1 MKKITIALAITV
13 MFLAL
18 VVASAVGT
26 RTTTAAAPQSQVVT
40 MPEAGVQFQLPR
52 TWKSKRDADSIIVST
67 ADESLQVIF
76 FIPESDTFD
85 TTLRALDKELGR
97 TIKKVQ
103 TTEKDKSDTLNGM
116 RHFSTGGTGEVD
128 GDKIEWGVD
137 ILDAKKPVI
146 ALFFADPGAFDDYS
160 RQVDQFVESIKRIPT
175 AASNTAAS
183 NTTVSNTAST
193 TTRPPAAPPRN
204 DRVLTQDE
212 ACIQF
217 ELPRGWRSAE
227 RGDDMLLWTAD
238 ETVQV
243 DIWIPPSATF
253 ELALRNIDRD
263 LSRVVKNVR
272 VIDRGSSDTHNG
284 MRHFSTSGTGT
295 VNGRRCEWSV
305 DILEARKT
313 VLILS
318 FWAPGIA
325 DRHIDEGIQF
335 VNSIKRAN

>member
-1 MKKITIALAITV
+1 MKRLTIALAMSV

-26 RTTTAAAPQSQVVT
+26 RTTTAAVPQGQVVT
-40 MPEAGVQFQLPR
+40 MPEAGIQFQLPR
-52 TWKSKRDADSIIVST
+52 NWKSKRDADSIVVST
-67 ADESLQVIF
+67 ADESLQVVF

-103 TTEKDKSDTLNGM
+103 TTEKDTSDTLNGM
-116 RHFSTGGTGEVD
+116 RHFSTGGTGEVN

-137 ILDAKKPVI
+137 ILDAKRPVI
-146 ALFFADPGAFDDYS
+146 ALFFADPGAFDDFS
-160 RQVDQFVESIKRIPT
+160 RQVDQFIESIKRIPT
-175 AASNTAAS
+175 AASTTTTSTRGPAAS
-183 NTTVSNTAST
+183 
-193 TTRPPAAPPRN
+193 PRD
-204 DRVLTQDE
+204 DRILYHDE
-212 ACIQF
+212 AGLQF
-217 ELPRGWRSAE
+217 ELPRGWRSKE
-227 RGDDMLLWTAD
+227 VGNDMLIETAD
-238 ETVQV
+238 TTVQI
-243 DIWIPPSATF
+243 DIWIPESATF

-272 VIDRGSSDTHNG
+272 VIDRGTSDTHNG
-284 MRHFSTSGTGT
+284 MRHFETSGTGT

-318 FWAPGIA
+318 YWAPGIA
-325 DRHIDEGIQF
+325 DRHASEGLQF
-335 VNSIKRAN
+335 INSIKLTK

>member
-1 MKKITIALAITV
+1 MKKLTIALAMTV

-26 RTTTAAAPQSQVVT
+26 STTTAAAPQGQVVT

-52 TWKSKRDADSIIVST
+52 NWKSKRDADSIVVST
-67 ADESLQVIF
+67 ADESLQVVF

-97 TIKKVQ
+97 TIQKVQ
-103 TTEKDKSDTLNGM
+103 TTEKDTSDTLNGM

-128 GDKIEWGVD
+128 GSKIEWGVD

-175 AASNTAAS
+175 A
-183 NTTVSNTAST
+183 VSNVSTT
-193 TTRPPAAPPRN
+193 TTRPPAAPARN
-204 DRVLTQDE
+204 DRILTQDE
-212 ACIQF
+212 AGIQF
-217 ELPRGWRSAE
+217 ELPRGWRAE
-227 RGDDMLLWTAD
+227 EHGDDMLIWTAD
-238 ETVQV
+238 GTVQV
-243 DIWIPPSATF
+243 DIWIPPSETF
-253 ELALRNIDRD
+253 ELALRNIDKD
-263 LSRVVKNVR
+263 LGKVVRNVR

-305 DILEARKT
+305 DILEARKP

-325 DRHIDEGIQF
+325 DRHASEGLAFI
-335 VNSIKRAN
+335 NSIKRAN